1 MSAGETDRW
10 PRMIALVDMDC
21 FFAQIEQR
29 DNPDWEEEPVAVTNG
44 EQGTAIITSS
54 YQARAF
60 GIHTGM
66 RLKQGRQLCPGLIQ
80 APSRPYRY
88 AAVSSRIMEALVD
101 ITPEIEVFS
110 VDEAFLDLTRC
121 QQLYCGARDIG
132 ERIKNKVFSVS
143 GLTCSVG
150 ISGDKTTA
158 KFAVKKG
165 KPNGLNIIHPDLA
178 EQTLAPERVT
188 ELSGINN
195 GIGRFLV
202 HYGIVYCG
210 DMKRVPMSL
219 LAKRFGNLGRR
230 IWLMAQG
237 LDPEPLSFNVKAPK
251 TIGHG
256 KVLPPQ
262 TREQTVILTY
272 FQHMAEKVAVRMR
285 CFHYQAESFFIGVKT
300 EQGWLKTSAHA
311 GFYTDDG
318 KVIYQLCRD
327 FLFYYWKGQGIWQV
341 QVTALAPRQGRQLD
355 LFCEESLQRH
365 QVNAAMDKVNQRYGE
380 LTLAPARLLK
390 KSKMPNVI
398 APAWKP
404 QGHRKTI

>member
-1 MSAGETDRW
+1 
-10 PRMIALVDMDC
+10 MIALVDMDC
-21 FFAQIEQR
+21 FFAQIEQL
-29 DNPDWEEEPVAVTNG
+29 DNPAWREAPVAVTNG
-44 EQGTAIITSS
+44 ELGSTIITSS

-60 GIHTGM
+60 GIYTGM
-66 RLKQGRQLCPGLIQ
+66 RLKQARQLCPKLIQ

-101 ITPEIEVFS
+101 ITPDVEVFS

-121 QQLYCGARDIG
+121 QQLYRGALDIG
-132 ERIKNKVFSVS
+132 ERIKNKVYQVS

-158 KFAVKKG
+158 KFAAKKQ
-165 KPNGLNIIHPDLA
+165 KPDGLNIIHPDEAEHILA
-178 EQTLAPERVT
+178 VEPVT
-188 ELSGINN
+188 ELSGINK
-195 GIGRFLV
+195 GIGSFLAR
-202 HYGIVYCG
+202 YGVFYCG

-219 LAKRFGNLGRR
+219 LAKRFGHLGRR

-237 LDPEPLSFNVKAPK
+237 QDPESLNFNVKMPK

-256 KVLPPQ
+256 KVMPPQ
-262 TREQTVILTY
+262 TRDKKVILTY
-272 FQHMAEKVAVRMR
+272 FQHMAEKVAARMR
-285 CFHYQAESFFIGVKT
+285 CFHYQAETFFIAVKT
-300 EQGWLKTSAHA
+300 DHGWLKTKANA

-318 KVIYQLCRD
+318 KLIYQLCEA
-327 FLFYYWKGQGIWQV
+327 FLIYYWKGQGVSQV
-341 QVTALAPRQGRQLD
+341 QVTALAPRQGKQFD
-355 LFCEESLQRH
+355 LFHQDNGQRQ

-380 LTLAPARLLK
+380 LTLAPARLLD

-404 QGHRKTI
+404 YGHRKTI

>member
-1 MSAGETDRW
+1 
-10 PRMIALVDMDC
+10 MIALIDMNC

-29 DNPDWEEEPVAVTNG
+29 DNPNWTKKPVAVTNG
-44 EQGTAIITSS
+44 ELGSTIITSS
-54 YQARAF
+54 YEARAF

-66 RLKQGRQLCPGLIQ
+66 RLKQARQLCPGLIQ

-101 ITPEIEVFS
+101 ITPDIEVFS

-121 QQLYCGARDIG
+121 QQLYNGAEDIG
-132 ERIKNKVFSVS
+132 ERIRKRVWNVS

-158 KFAVKKG
+158 KFAAKKK
-165 KPNGLNIIHPDLA
+165 KPDGLTIIHPMQA
-178 EQTLAPERVT
+178 EQVLAVERVT
-188 ELSGINN
+188 ALSGINK
-195 GIGRFLV
+195 GIGRFLGR
-202 HYGIVYCG
+202 YGVVYCG
-210 DMKRVPMSL
+210 DMKRIPMSL

-237 LDPEPLSFNVKAPK
+237 LDPEPLSFNVKPPK

-262 TREQTVILTY
+262 TREENIILTY
-272 FQHMAEKVAVRMR
+272 FQHMSEKVAARMR
-285 CFHYQAESFFIGVKT
+285 CFNYQAEYFFIGIKT
-300 EQGWLKTSAHA
+300 QQGWLKTKAQA
-311 GFYTDDG
+311 GFHTDDG
-318 KVIYQLCRD
+318 RIIYQLCRE
-327 FLFYYWKGQGIWQV
+327 FLFYYWQGQGVWQV
-341 QVTALAPRQGRQLD
+341 QVTALSPRQGRQLD
-355 LFCEESLQRH
+355 LFFDEDRQRH

-380 LTLAPARLLK
+380 MMLAPARLLA

-404 QGHRKTI
+404 AGHRKTI

>member
-1 MSAGETDRW
+1 
-10 PRMIALVDMDC
+10 MIALVDMDC

-29 DNPDWEEEPVAVTNG
+29 DNPDWGEKPVAVTNG
-44 EQGTAIITSS
+44 ELGSTIITSS

-66 RLKQGRQLCPGLIQ
+66 RLKQARLLCPALIQ

-88 AAVSSRIMEALVD
+88 AAISSRIMEALVD
-101 ITPEIEVFS
+101 ITPDIEVFS

-121 QQLYCGARDIG
+121 QQLYRGADDIG
-132 ERIKNKVFSVS
+132 ERIRKKVLSAS

-158 KFAVKKG
+158 KFAAKRD
-165 KPNGLNIIHPDLA
+165 KPDGLSIIHPAQA
-178 EQTLAPERVT
+178 EQVLSTELVT
-188 ELSGINN
+188 ALSGINK
-195 GIGRFLV
+195 GIGSFLER
-202 HYGIVYCG
+202 YGVVYCG
-210 DMKRVPMSL
+210 DMKRMPMSL

-237 LDPEPLSFNVKAPK
+237 RDPEPLMCNVKPPK

-262 TREQTVILTY
+262 TRSQSIVLTY
-272 FQHMAEKVAVRMR
+272 FQHMSEKVAARMR
-285 CFHYQAESFFIGVKT
+285 CFNYQAECFFIGIKT
-300 EQGWLKTSAHA
+300 QQGWLKTKAHT

-318 KVIYQLCRD
+318 RTIYQLCRR
-327 FLFYYWKGQGIWQV
+327 FLFYYWQGQGVWQV
-341 QVTALAPRQGRQLD
+341 QVTALSPRQGRQLD
-355 LFCEESLQRH
+355 LFSEEDLQRS
-365 QVNAAMDKVNQRYGE
+365 QLNAAVDSVNQRYGE
-380 LTLAPARLLK
+380 LTLGPARLLE

-404 QGHRKTI
+404 AGHRKTI